1 MKKRHV
7 DWQQFLCGT
16 AANDYIFQNEP
27 YEMQIKKAAELIQN
41 AEAVL
46 IGAGAGLSTAAGFS
60 VKKAVITKC
69 MMQKKCL
76 RR

>member
-27 YEMQIKKAAELIQN
+27 YEMQIKKAVLLELG
-41 AEAVL
+41 V
-46 IGAGAGLSTAAGFS
+46 GFNTP
-60 VKKAVITKC
+60 AYIPTLC
-69 MMQKKCL
+69 TI
-76 RR
+76 